1 MLTEIHVTIQTDPS
15 DMWPPLNMLW
25 FLSVIANTLRIRKRG
40 GLVIEG
46 QAGEPVCSGTEKV
59 KKKLTCLV
67 TLQKI
72 IEKLNGKVGTWF

>member
-15 DMWPPLNMLW
+15 DTWPLLNMLW
-25 FLSVIANTLRIRKRG
+25 FLSIIANTLCLRKRG

-59 KKKLTCLV
+59 KISLSGYIAENNWGVK
-67 TLQKI
+67 
-72 IEKLNGKVGTWF
+72 W